1 MMDSNHNSIAR
12 AITKSIGIDCSP
24 QQVFEFLAD
33 GANWPLWAIVNIRS
47 IRKADDPE
55 WWDMVTIHGPAR
67 LRIRPEAQYGILDH
81 DYHDGQAH
89 WTVPARVVPNGPGT
103 EFMMTFFQ
111 PEAFTDEFFD
121 NQIKLVDVELSEL
134 KRLLETG

>member
-67 LRIRPEAQYGILDH
+67 LRCRRYLGKS
-81 DYHDGQAH
+81 
-89 WTVPARVVPNGPGT
+89 RFGPFRNVTRLGGSL
-103 EFMMTFFQ
+103 
-111 PEAFTDEFFD
+111 A
-121 NQIKLVDVELSEL
+121 VLSFAW
-134 KRLLETG
+134 G